1 MDVTTIAAHAAFF
14 GFLTAWLAERKRYGA
29 LPWFALGVLLGAVAP
44 LLLYLQPE
52 RGTPA
57 HASLPSAR

>member
-1 MDVTTIAAHAAFF
+1 MDITAIAAHAAFF

-29 LPWFALGVLLGAVAP
+29 GAWFALGVLLGAVAP
-44 LLLYLQPE
+44 LLLFLQPD
-52 RGTPA
+52 RGIPA